1 MKPFS
6 YSALF
11 LSTTV
16 MLAGCGGGGGDSNT
30 PTTTIPITPTPTIK
44 LTALSGVVADGYIQG
59 AIVCVDKNANLLCDT
74 GEIQTTTN
82 NKGEYI
88 LKDVNND
95 DATNFPVI
103 ALVPVGAIDQDDP
116 THAISQPY
124 TLTTPIGKHAFI
136 SPLTSLVKEYRD
148 DNALSTEEASQ
159 IIANILATPNS
170 NDLFSNY
177 AVSNNTREQKRLH
190 NVAKL
195 AVNAFASITDH
206 IKKSADA
213 TLYSAKIQ
221 HTIAVRGFLQQAPYI
236 LGDVNAEGYS
246 PLLATAF
253 SAPIPDLLKLASLP
267 RTNVSAQ
274 AIALANN
281 SVYALQVEIKPT
293 TQCSDGS
300 TSCAGFY
307 PASFYYGS
315 SSVSSQ
321 ENSTYTSRNML
332 NQFNLQTGSVVDKS
346 NITGLLLG
354 ATDWVSV
361 SEAEESIVS
370 FSGNTAT
377 YSSAFGNITESI
389 SAGSIAN
396 ISIAGYLDLSRS
408 LLNKQYMFLQF
419 LPLTSATFPS
429 GSMSYIYTSIN
440 HVDRYA
446 IPDSSYDDDIFTP
459 RMLTD
464 TYHPEQLFSTLNEAQ
479 NYFSTNWFR
488 LASNVEVRLSANGV
502 LDVRKVGIDTNH
514 AMVEVNIVDK
524 GTWSRKTTNGQAMI
538 VLDIPEYLNPLGG
551 RDLLWAV
558 QNGKVVQGVF
568 TPKGRVTQGIAFNK
582 TAFDALKAAIV
593 LTPLP

>member
-1 MKPFS
+1 MKPYS

-16 MLAGCGGGGGDSNT
+16 MLTGCGGGGGDSGT
-30 PTTTIPITPTPTIK
+30 PSTTTPTPAIVST
-44 LTALSGVVADGYIQG
+44 TLSGVVADGYIQG

-82 NKGEYI
+82 NKGEYT
-88 LKDVNND
+88 LKDVNSL
-95 DATNFPVI
+95 DATNYPVI

-159 IIANILATPNS
+159 IIAHLLATPNS
-170 NDLFSNY
+170 NDLFANY

-195 AVNAFASITDH
+195 AVNAFATTTDY

-213 TLYSAKIQ
+213 ALYSAKIQ
-221 HTIAVRGFLQQAPYI
+221 HTIAVSSFLQQAPFI
-236 LGDVNAEGYS
+236 LGDVNAEGFS
-246 PLLATAF
+246 PLIAATF
-253 SAPIPDLLKLASLP
+253 SAPIPELLKLASLP

-274 AIALANN
+274 AIALSNN
-281 SVYALQVEIKPT
+281 STFALQVEIKPT
-293 TQCSDGS
+293 TQCSNGS

-315 SSVSSQ
+315 SSVNKQ
-321 ENSTYTSRNML
+321 ANGTYTARNVL
-332 NQFNLQTGSVVDKS
+332 NQHNLQTGAIVDKS

-354 ATDWVSV
+354 ATNWVYV
-361 SEAEESIVS
+361 SEADESTVS

-377 YSSAFGNITESI
+377 YSSAFGNNTESV

-408 LLNKQYMFLQF
+408 LLNRQYMFLRF

-440 HVDRYA
+440 NADRYA
-446 IPDSSYDDDIFTP
+446 IPDSSYDDNIFTP

-464 TYHPEQLFSTLNEAQ
+464 TYHPEQLFSTLDEAQ
-479 NYFSTNWFR
+479 NYFSANWFR
-488 LASNVEVRLSANGV
+488 LNNNVEVHISANGV
-502 LDVRKVGIDTNH
+502 LDLRKVGIN
-514 AMVEVNIVDK
+514 ANNAVVLVNIVDK
-524 GTWSRKTTNGQAMI
+524 GTWIRKTINGQTLI
-538 VLDIPEYLNPLGG
+538 VFDIPEYLNPLSG
-551 RDLLWAV
+551 RDLLWTV

-568 TPKGRVTQGIAFNK
+568 TPKGRVTQGMAFNK
-582 TAFDALKAAIV
+582 IAFDALKAAIV

>member
-1 MKPFS
+1 MKFFS

-11 LSTTV
+11 LSTTA
-16 MLAGCGGGGGDSNT
+16 LLTGCGGGGGDNST
-30 PTTTIPITPTPTIK
+30 PATTTPAIVSTT
-44 LTALSGVVADGYIQG
+44 LSGVVADGYIQG

-88 LKDVNND
+88 LKDVNSD

-103 ALVPVGAIDQDDP
+103 ALVPVGAVDQDDP

-136 SPLTSLVKEYRD
+136 SPLTSLVKEYQD
-148 DNALSTEEASQ
+148 DNALSTENASQ
-159 IIANILATPNS
+159 IIANLLATPNS
-170 NDLFSNY
+170 NDLFVNY

-195 AVNAFASITDH
+195 AVNAFSGITNH

-213 TLYSAKIQ
+213 ALYSAKIK
-221 HTIAVRGFLQQAPYI
+221 HTIAVRGFLQQAPFI
-236 LGDVNAEGYS
+236 LGDVNAEGFS
-246 PLLATAF
+246 PFLATAF

-281 SVYALQVEIKPT
+281 SVSALQVEIKPT
-293 TQCSDGS
+293 TQCRDGS

-315 SSVSSQ
+315 SSVSTK
-321 ENSTYTSRNML
+321 ENGTYTSRNML
-332 NQFNLQTGSVVDKS
+332 NQLNLQTGDVVDKS
-346 NITGLLLG
+346 NITFLLLG
-354 ATDWVSV
+354 VTDWVSV

-377 YSSAFGNITESI
+377 YSSAFGNVTESI

-396 ISIAGYLDLSRS
+396 ISIAGYLELSRS
-408 LLNKQYMFLQF
+408 LLNKQYIFLQF
-419 LPLTSATFPS
+419 LPLTSATFPF

-440 HVDRYA
+440 HADRYA
-446 IPDSSYDDDIFTP
+446 IPDTDYDDDVFTP
-459 RMLTD
+459 RLLSD
-464 TYHPEQLFSTLNEAQ
+464 TYHPEQLFFTLNEAQ
-479 NYFSTNWFR
+479 NYFSANWFR
-488 LASNVEVRLSANGV
+488 LANNVEVHLSANGI
-502 LDVRKVGIDTNH
+502 LDVRKVGFDANN
-514 AMVEVNIVDK
+514 AVVAVNIVDK
-524 GTWSRKTTNGQAMI
+524 GAWIRKTINGQTVI
-538 VLDIPEYLNPLGG
+538 VLDIPEYLNPLSG
-551 RDLLWAV
+551 RDLLWTV

-568 TPKGRVTQGIAFNK
+568 VPKGRVTQGIAFNK